1 MKKGWVRGMI
11 AGAMLGASAAT
22 VYGMMNWEQERRM
35 GRFMMNAGHAIAHK
49 AGKMFK

>member
-35 GRFMMNAGHAIAHK
+35 GRFMMNAGHSIARK
-49 AGKMFK
+49 AGKMLR